1 MVKRIVRDFRFWIGF
16 AVIGTIIVLAFI
28 GPSLAPNDPYRM
40 NGGLRFAAVGEGGY
54 FLGGDEY
61 GRDVFSRVLSGARLS
76 MTVSIFSVSI
86 ALTAGTLLGMIAG
99 YFRGKFETF
108 IMRGIDVLM
117 AFPSI
122 IFAIFIVSLLG
133 THLHIL
139 IIVIGILYIPKYAR
153 IVYSVTLGVREVEYV
168 EASRAL
174 GATHWRTLQ
183 KAVVPN
189 LLAPLIVQASLSLG
203 DAILLESSLSFLGLG
218 PPPPAIAWG
227 RMVSEAGGFLHLG
240 LNGLIWPA
248 LLISLTVIAFN
259 IVGDALRDAMDRKGP

>member
-153 IVYSVTLGVREVEYV
+153 IVYSVTLGVR
-168 EASRAL
+168 
-174 GATHWRTLQ
+174 
-183 KAVVPN
+183 
-189 LLAPLIVQASLSLG
+189 
-203 DAILLESSLSFLGLG
+203 
-218 PPPPAIAWG
+218 
-227 RMVSEAGGFLHLG
+227 
-240 LNGLIWPA
+240 
-248 LLISLTVIAFN
+248 
-259 IVGDALRDAMDRKGP
+259 

>member
-1 MVKRIVRDFRFWIGF
+1 MVKRIIRDFRFWIG
-16 AVIGTIIVLAFI
+16 AVVIGTIVIVAFL
-28 GPSLAPNDPYRM
+28 GPTIAPHDPYKM
-40 NGGLRFAAVGEGGY
+40 NGGLRFSAIGEGGY
-54 FLGGDEY
+54 LLGGDEY
-61 GRDVFSRVLSGARLS
+61 GRDVFSRILYGARLS
-76 MTVSIFSVSI
+76 MTVSLFSVMI

-99 YFRGKFETF
+99 FFRGKLENI
-108 IMRGIDVLM
+108 IMRGIDVLI

-133 THLHIL
+133 TQLHIL

-153 IVYSVTLGVREVEYV
+153 IVYGVTLGLREVEYV

-174 GATHWRTLQ
+174 GATSWRTLQ
-183 KAVVPN
+183 KAVLPN
-189 LLAPLIVQASLSLG
+189 LFAPIIVQASLSLG

-227 RMVSEAGGFLHLG
+227 RMVSEAGAFMHLG
-240 LNGLIWPA
+240 ANGLIWPA

-259 IVGDALRDAMDRKGP
+259 IVGDALRDAMDRRGS